1 MDFMFWCDIT
11 DQRDPFSLLIVLYLL
26 PVLDVGG
33 VLGKAVCCPRYIRL
47 HHWFHHLN
55 NGDDDG
61 DGDSDGDSD
70 GDGEITFDWQI
81 WQDFL

>member
-1 MDFMFWCDIT
+1 M
-11 DQRDPFSLLIVLYLL
+11 RHYRPKGPFLTFAFIVLYLL

-33 VLGKAVCCPRYIRL
+33 VLGKAVCCSRYIRL

-55 NGDDDG
+55 DGDGDGDSGG
-61 DGDSDGDSD
+61 DGDSDGDGD